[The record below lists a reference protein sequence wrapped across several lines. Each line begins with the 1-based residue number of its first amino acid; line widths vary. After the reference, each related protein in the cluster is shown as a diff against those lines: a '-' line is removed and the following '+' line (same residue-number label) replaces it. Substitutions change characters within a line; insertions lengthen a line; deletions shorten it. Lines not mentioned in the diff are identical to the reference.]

1 MPVFA
6 GMALKN
12 VRYASSPP
20 AEAPMPTTRLMAFFA
35 PARGNAARVATEARL
50 VTLRVC
56 RFFFE
61 PAAGMSNLVQNPA
74 SASLPVFRR
83 YGSRTC
89 SSVDPL
95 NGVIAQQSSH
105 NPAKAPEALG
115 SYYLDVFCKRKLG
128 SMGAWHVNS

>member
-6 GMALKN
+6 GMALNN

-61 PAAGMSNLVQNPA
+61 PAAGIVQPYA
-74 SASLPVFRR
+74 ESSERQLTSISPV
-83 YGSRTC
+83 G
-89 SSVDPL
+89 
-95 NGVIAQQSSH
+95 Q
-105 NPAKAPEALG
+105 
-115 SYYLDVFCKRKLG
+115 
-128 SMGAWHVNS
+128 